1 MQSALSGSGSADRR
15 VLIAALVLGAI
26 AAGLAVAFLASAG
39 GGESTAPVASAATRP
54 VVVAAVEIPV
64 GTIVEESMLEVID
77 LPLNVVIE
85 GAAEA
90 PEQVVGE
97 TARYP
102 ISVGEQVNAVRL
114 VEPPKVQSLSFQI
127 PQGLRG
133 VTIAVNSN
141 SSPAALLAPGDF
153 VDVLVAGAVTDLVTA
168 ESTYSTRST
177 LVTIPSLIGD
187 DEDIPNGVTTLLQN
201 IQVLSV
207 QREYVAN
214 GLVYDESTR
223 GAPPESGQVS
233 NVTLALEP
241 AQAEL
246 LWLATQTGQLTLT
259 LRAFGDDEIATPG
272 RVSSVGGR

>member
-1 MQSALSGSGSADRR
+1 MQSTLSGTGSDRR
-15 VLIAALVLGAI
+15 VLIVALVLGAL
-26 AAGLAVAFLASAG
+26 AAGLAVSFLASAG
-39 GGESTAPVASAATRP
+39 GGDSAAPAASAATRP

-64 GTIVEESMLEVID
+64 GAIVEESMLEVVD
-77 LPLNVVIE
+77 LPLNVVID

-90 PEQVVGE
+90 PEQLVGE

-102 ISVGEQVNAVRL
+102 ISVGEQVNANRL
-114 VEPPKVQSLSFQI
+114 VEPPEVQSLSFQI
-127 PQGLRG
+127 PTGLRG
-133 VTIAVNSN
+133 VTISVNAN
-141 SSPAALLAPGDF
+141 ESPAALLAPGDF
-153 VDVLVAGAVTDLVTA
+153 VDLLVAGPITDLVTA

-177 LVTIPSLIGD
+177 LVTIPSLLGD
-187 DEDIPNGVTTLLQN
+187 QENVPNAVTTLMQN

-214 GLVYDESTR
+214 GVVYDESTR

-233 NVTLALEP
+233 NVTLALTP

-246 LWLATQTGQLTLT
+246 LWLATQTGDLTLT

-272 RVSSVGGR
+272 QVSNVGGQ